1 MKTLQRRKANKN
13 ILPYT
18 VKDLRQLHHSY
29 MPFIQN
35 GGLYVDVKRDYKMGD
50 EFFLLLTLLDE
61 AEQIPL
67 AVKVVWLAGKD
78 VKVAKSYRI
87 KRTWTNVFS
96 NSVLGHQ
103 IHPLKT
109 NSCSLLFITIQILTV
124 PNTRVPINLLAQF
137 FNRIRPL
144 DLGSGAALDHN

>member
-18 VKDLRQLHHSY
+18 VKDLRQLQHSY

-35 GGLYVDVKRDYKMGD
+35 GGLYVDVKQDYKMGD

-78 VKVAKSYRI
+78 VKVPHKPGIGVQFLDIERPAKNKIETYL
-87 KRTWTNVFS
+87 T
-96 NSVLGHQ
+96 G
-103 IHPLKT
+103 
-109 NSCSLLFITIQILTV
+109 LLSSPTATATL
-124 PNTRVPINLLAQF
+124 
-137 FNRIRPL
+137 
-144 DLGSGAALDHN
+144 